1 VYHDARRW
9 CSLHGPLTAHLH
21 IECCCLIVWFCARC
35 VRATHL
41 CLCVHAVCRRHCLQ
55 RGALTRDVAPLADL
69 VAMSGESAE
78 VRCPWNR
85 GGGDPQRKCGGWEGN
100 VPTVIC
106 EACDSLRTTWL
117 TRLLSEEHEGFSR
130 RQLLGILNRHKSYAA
145 CRQII
150 RIMHQHRA
158 ADKDISEEEAA
169 AIFARSAH
177 FQTPRVQAESTMLPA
192 RPANNPSCAWFLTLT
207 DGKY

>member
-1 VYHDARRW
+1 
-9 CSLHGPLTAHLH
+9 
-21 IECCCLIVWFCARC
+21 
-35 VRATHL
+35 
-41 CLCVHAVCRRHCLQ
+41 
-55 RGALTRDVAPLADL
+55 
-69 VAMSGESAE
+69 MSGEGAE

-150 RIMHQHRA
+150 RIVHQHRA

-169 AIFARSAH
+169 AILARSAH
-177 FQTPRVQAESTMLPA
+177 FQAPCVQAQSNHFASTPCNQ
-192 RPANNPSCAWFLTLT
+192 PHSCPWFLTLT
-207 DGKY
+207 DGKYQRNSARVPAEPQKRARPHAYTHKCLPCMRTSPPSPTVLTAASQNA

>member
-1 VYHDARRW
+1 
-9 CSLHGPLTAHLH
+9 
-21 IECCCLIVWFCARC
+21 
-35 VRATHL
+35 
-41 CLCVHAVCRRHCLQ
+41 
-55 RGALTRDVAPLADL
+55 VAPLADL
-69 VAMSGESAE
+69 VAMSGEGAE

-158 ADKDISEEEAA
+158 ADRDISEEEAA
-169 AIFARSAH
+169 AILARSAH
-177 FQTPRVQAESTMLPA
+177 FQAPGVQAES
-192 RPANNPSCAWFLTLT
+192 NNVASTPCKQPHSCPWFLTLT

>member
-1 VYHDARRW
+1 MLLA
-9 CSLHGPLTAHLH
+9 
-21 IECCCLIVWFCARC
+21 E
-35 VRATHL
+35 
-41 CLCVHAVCRRHCLQ
+41 
-55 RGALTRDVAPLADL
+55 TRDVAPLADL
-69 VAMSGESAE
+69 VAMSGEGAE

-150 RIMHQHRA
+150 RIMNQHR
-158 ADKDISEEEAA
+158 DISEEEAA
-169 AIFARSAH
+169 GILARSAH
-177 FQTPRVQAESTMLPA
+177 FPAPRVQAASTRATLPA
-192 RPANNPSCAWFLTLT
+192 RPATNPTPVPGSSLT
-207 DGKY
+207 DGKYQRDRARAPQQNLSSGRTCASVCHTRASLPRRRS